1 MLLLNTKILFANN
14 VHAQI
19 GTGLC
24 GNKQEQK
31 RVFGLFLSLGLKRE
45 RDRERERKGGDVVCE
60 HKEDRRRIVLFLGV
74 SSKGIKQGF
83 IRERE
88 RGKEKAEDKAEGYW

>member
-1 MLLLNTKILFANN
+1 MW
-14 VHAQI
+14 
-19 GTGLC
+19 
-24 GNKQEQK
+24 EQTRAK
-31 RVFGLFLSLGLKRE
+31 EGVWPLSFFRFE
-45 RDRERERKGGDVVCE
+45 VEREREREREEREGGDVVCE
-60 HKEDRRRIVLFLGV
+60 HKEDRGRIVLFLGV